1 MGIRLKLGRLYAI
14 KTNST
19 KTPNNRNG
27 KGIVIRRSFAKIITT
42 MSYQSKTKITCQ
54 QLSERIK
61 SVKLLSLDVD
71 GVLTD
76 GGLYYTD
83 DGLSFRKFN
92 VRDGLGIVLLRKA
105 GLHIAII
112 SAGKPASTAIRAK
125 DLGVEYVRVGVKDK
139 LKELSEICGSLGIH
153 LNDVIHIGDDLPD
166 LPLMQAVGVP
176 ITVADGAD
184 AVKECAA
191 YITDRNGG
199 EGAVREICDLLL
211 KSQTS

>member
-1 MGIRLKLGRLYAI
+1 MTDTPIGRVV
-14 KTNST
+14 
-19 KTPNNRNG
+19 
-27 KGIVIRRSFAKIITT
+27 KGIVIRRGFAKTDAI
-42 MSYQSKTKITCQ
+42 MNYKSKTKFSRA
-54 QLSERIK
+54 QLAERLK

-76 GGLYYTD
+76 GGLYYAD
-83 DGLSFRKFN
+83 DGLAFRKFN

-112 SAGKPASTAIRAK
+112 SAGKPASTATRAK
-125 DLGVEYVRVGVKDK
+125 DLGVKHVRMGVEDK
-139 LKELSEICGSLGIH
+139 LKELSEICESLGVH

-166 LPLMQAVGVP
+166 LTLMQAVGVP

-184 AVKECAA
+184 AVKESAV
-191 YITDRNGG
+191 YITERKGG

-211 KSQTS
+211 ESMPGLGD